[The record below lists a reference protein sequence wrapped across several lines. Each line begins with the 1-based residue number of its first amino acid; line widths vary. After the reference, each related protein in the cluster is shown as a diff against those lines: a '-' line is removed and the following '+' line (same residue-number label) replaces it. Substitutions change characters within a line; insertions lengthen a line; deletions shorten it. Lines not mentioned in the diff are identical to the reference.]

1 MSEDERNK
9 NGIAVV
15 SMRSRLT
22 SMIDAGMTTARIAV
36 EAGVKC
42 AALQSW
48 LEARATDEKIDRR
61 LMAWFDDIDGTNAD
75 ESEPG
80 WVETPT
86 SAEIMAALEYARVN
100 ATISLI
106 YGGAGVGKTQT
117 AVQYTA
123 SRSFPTEGRAYYVT
137 AARWI
142 RSPAA
147 ILQAIAETI
156 QSSLAAYAYRT
167 DTLAKAVLNSLRS
180 GDLIIIDESQ
190 NLNADALDGIRY
202 FLDEGRI
209 GICYLGNE
217 SVHSRISGKGRRAE
231 FAQLASRVGMRL
243 HIAVPRE
250 GDADVLLEAWGVSGR
265 PERQYAQQIACRPG
279 GLRSLVQVLRQARVI
294 ARGMKQAVDQRVMRA
309 AADALAIDV

>member
-1 MSEDERNK
+1 MNEDEQNN

-15 SMRSRLT
+15 TMRGRLV

-36 EAGVKC
+36 EAGVKRV
-42 AALQSW
+42 ALQAW
-48 LEARATDEKIDRR
+48 LDAKATDEKIERR
-61 LMAWFDDIDGTNAD
+61 LMAWFDDIDGANAD

-117 AVQYTA
+117 AVQYT
-123 SRSFPTEGRAYYVT
+123 SGRSDPNECRAYYVT

-142 RSPAA
+142 RSPTA
-147 ILQAIAETI
+147 ILQAIAESI
-156 QSSLAAYAYRT
+156 AASLAAYAYRT
-167 DTLAKAVLNSLRS
+167 DTLAKAVLMNLRS

-190 NLNADALDGIRY
+190 NLDADALDGIRY
-202 FLDEGRI
+202 FLDEGQV

-217 SVHSRISGKGRRAE
+217 AVHSRISGKGRRAE

-243 HIAVPRE
+243 HISVPKE
-250 GDADVLLEAWGVSGR
+250 GDADVLLEAWGISGR
-265 PERQYAQQIACRPG
+265 AERQYAQQIACRPG

-309 AADALAIDV
+309 AADALSFDA